1 MTPNVFNLV
10 RCIFY
15 LYKSHRGHRFCI
27 VVRHKHA
34 GQLML
39 HTSISYIYINLHFQN
54 KQHGNRKM
62 AIRDLNT
69 VTKSLELCAQAKRE
83 H

>member
-62 AIRDLNT
+62 AKGSQHGHEKLGI
-69 VTKSLELCAQAKRE
+69 VCPS
-83 H
+83 